1 MMKGWSIV
9 ALAVLLAPLGARAE
23 DAALHNAQAGALLVY
38 ADTESKLLFTSV
50 SGREFD
56 IDLAR
61 ALLVELKR
69 AVPDAKKSVDR
80 SAALLSDKQERI
92 KPDLE
97 ALRAAVKS
105 AEDDVQKVD
114 GELEKQVAAAG
125 KSSEEDDAEG
135 EDGSKKAGNL
145 DWEPLKG
152 ALAWLYA
159 DLTTA
164 RAAQDR
170 AAKKFALA
178 LKTPPKP
185 KGKHDE

>member
-1 MMKGWSIV
+1 MIKGWTIVV
-9 ALAVLLAPLGARAE
+9 ALLLAPAGARAE
-23 DAALHNAQAGALLVY
+23 DAALHNAQAGALLTY
-38 ADTESKLLFTSV
+38 ADTEVKLLFTSV

-56 IDLAR
+56 LDLAR

-80 SAALLSDKQERI
+80 SAALLTDKQERL

-97 ALRAAVKS
+97 ALRAAVKA

-114 GELEKQVAAAG
+114 AELEKQVVAAG
-125 KSSEEDDAEG
+125 KAG
-135 EDGSKKAGNL
+135 EDGDDADGEDGTKKAGNL

-159 DLTTA
+159 DLSSSRTA
-164 RAAQDR
+164 QERV
-170 AAKKFALA
+170 AKKFGLA
-178 LKTPPKP
+178 LKVPPKP
-185 KGKHDE
+185 KGKHDD